1 MLELTP
7 EPNLIVPFDGQTES
21 GVRGAFAILS
31 AVCETLSCASRLMK
45 IMPGN
50 ERLN

>member
-7 EPNLIVPFDGQTES
+7 EPNLIVPLNGEDDRSVRAAFDVL
-21 GVRGAFAILS
+21 GVF
-31 AVCETLSCASRLMK
+31 CETLACASRLMK

-50 ERLN
+50 EPVD